1 MNGDLTTA
9 VNLMVIGMITVAVIL
24 LLVVLTASLLI
35 KLVNKYGPAAPIKK
49 KKTLQTSPKIE
60 PQRLAVLAAVVDHIT
75 GGKGVIK
82 DINKGT

>member
-1 MNGDLTTA
+1 MSGDLTTA

-35 KLVNKYGPAAPIKK
+35 KLINRYGPDPVLKK
-49 KKTLQTSPKIE
+49 EKVSKIE
-60 PQRLAVLAAVVDHIT
+60 AKIDAKKLAVLAAVVEHIT

-82 DINKGT
+82 EITKGT